1 MSLLSVAWRGTRT
14 ATISNSTSVV
24 FRLDDA
30 SGGDSLR
37 HLKDNTATAWPS
49 VDSAVCSRK
58 GIGDDEAFSALG
70 SSYTP
75 RSLAVSVDES
85 VKTSSVPRPLAHIR
99 VWASTKAEDGY
110 SV

>member
-1 MSLLSVAWRGTRT
+1 M
-14 ATISNSTSVV
+14 ATISNSTRIV

-30 SGGDSLR
+30 SGGDSVR

-49 VDSAVCSRK
+49 ADSAVCSRN
-58 GIGDDEAFSALG
+58 GMGDEEAFSALG

-75 RSLAVSVDES
+75 SSFAASVGES
-85 VKTSSVPRPLAHIR
+85 VKTLSVPRPSAHIR

-110 SV
+110 SL